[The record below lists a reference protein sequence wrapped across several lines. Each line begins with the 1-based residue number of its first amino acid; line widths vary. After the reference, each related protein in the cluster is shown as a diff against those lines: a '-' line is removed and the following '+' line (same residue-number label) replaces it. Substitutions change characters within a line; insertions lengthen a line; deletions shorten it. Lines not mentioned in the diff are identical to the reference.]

1 MRELVARDNEQVY
14 GLEKF
19 HLFHA
24 HASVKKGWLAYIRN
38 GRKFIPDRESVELV
52 DDLWERDVLML
63 DRVYQWL
70 TNDDPT
76 YKAGEDLLAKRLQ
89 QERAEMQSKAEKG
102 ANR

>member
-1 MRELVARDNEQVY
+1 MRDLIARDNEHVF
-14 GLEKF
+14 GIEEFDVF
-19 HLFHA
+19 HP

-52 DDLWERDVLML
+52 DDLWERDILTL

-89 QERAEMQSKAEKG
+89 QERAAQAAQGET
-102 ANR
+102 